1 MKKLVQLAALVG
13 LLFSSFAV
21 HATEPIKIGMFL
33 SLTGDYA
40 SEGQD
45 SRRVAELFIE
55 NLNAK
60 GGINGEKVELVIE
73 DAGSSPRLASAA
85 ATRIVATG
93 AKMVVGT
100 YGSALTEA
108 AQDIF
113 DEAGMVHVADAASL
127 IRLTEKGLDKF
138 FRIGPRDDAQGLFT
152 ATTLNNL
159 GFKKIAILHDNTSFA
174 KGLAEEVAK
183 FVAQNPQQS
192 QVFFDALVPQESDYS
207 VVLTSIRAT
216 QADVIVFTGYYSEAG
231 LLLRQRREMGWDI
244 PIISGD
250 AANHADV
257 VTIAG
262 VEAAH
267 GYRFTSPPLPTDID
281 NEAAREFLALYHA
294 RYNSYPG
301 SIWSFIAADT
311 LGVLVAA
318 IEARGD
324 DPQAIA
330 DFLHNEMKDYQGFTS
345 LITFDHKGDRIGDF
359 YRLYE
364 VDETGKFI
372 LQP

>member
-1 MKKLVQLAALVG
+1 MKKLILACVV
-13 LLFSSFAV
+13 LFCSAFAV
-21 HATEPIKIGMFL
+21 QAAEPIKIGMFL

-45 SRRVAELFIE
+45 SKRVAELLIE
-55 NLNAK
+55 DVNAG

-85 ATRIVATG
+85 ATRIVASG

-113 DEAGMVHVADAASL
+113 DEAGMVHIADAASL

-138 FRIGPRDDAQGLFT
+138 FRIGPRDDAQGLFI
-152 ATTLNNL
+152 ATTIENL

-183 FVAQNPQQS
+183 LVAQNPKQE
-192 QVFFDALVPQESDYS
+192 QVFYDALVPQESDYS

-231 LLLRQRREMGWDI
+231 LLLRQRREMGWDV

-262 VEAAH
+262 VEAAA

-281 NEAAREFLALYHA
+281 NAPAKELLARYHD

-311 LGVLVAA
+311 LGVLVAG
-318 IEARGD
+318 IKERGN
-324 DPQAIA
+324 DPQAVA
-330 DFLHNEMKDYQGFTS
+330 DFLHNEMKEYNGFTGS
-345 LITFDHKGDRIGDF
+345 ITFDHKGDRVGDF

-364 VDETGKFI
+364 VDGQGKFI